1 MKKTATHSNSNRRV
15 ALITGAASPLGSAIS
30 RRLASEGM
38 SLVLHYGQSKKKTS
52 ELQKELGFLSA
63 ETLVLQSD
71 LRKADHAQ
79 WLIRKIIKKW
89 GRLDVVVNSAS
100 LFESTDLIA
109 PNWKAWRRTFEI
121 NVFSPVGLITAA
133 KPWLEKTRG
142 CAINITD
149 IYGEMPVLKG
159 YPAYC
164 ASKASLIFLTKYL
177 ALAMGDRVRVNAVS
191 PGVVSFPGGYS
202 ASQRRKLIEKSVLK
216 RQGRPEEIAEAVAFL
231 ISNQFITGQVL
242 KVDGG
247 RLSS

>member
-1 MKKTATHSNSNRRV
+1 MKTTSKRSTSNRRV

-38 SLVLHYGQSKKKTS
+38 NLALHYGKSRKRTA
-52 ELQKELGFLSA
+52 ELQEELNLRSI

-71 LRKADHAQ
+71 LGKPEQASGV
-79 WLIRKIIKKW
+79 IRKIIKRW
-89 GRLDVVVNSAS
+89 GRLDVVVNNAS
-100 LFESTDLIA
+100 LFEPVDLV
-109 PNWKAWRRTFEI
+109 PPDWKTWRTTFEI

-133 KPWLEKTRG
+133 GPWLERTRG
-142 CAINITD
+142 CVVNITD

-159 YPAYC
+159 YPTYC

-177 ALAMGDRVRVNAVS
+177 AATMGDHIRVNAVS
-191 PGVVSFPGGYS
+191 PGVISFPPKYS
-202 ASQRRKLIEKSVLK
+202 ASQRKRLIEKSALK
-216 RQGRPEEIAEAVAFL
+216 RQGRPEEIAAAASFL

-247 RLSS
+247 RFIS